1 MTRTQSVLNT
11 LLLIR
16 HEKNPPLIRY
26 TLLLA
31 LANTHPVPQTSMQLC
46 DATRDDIPQNGTL
59 DTMVE
64 SGLIT
69 RHSSGNRARTYT
81 LTPAGEAEAAR
92 IITGKEKPKPA
103 PNLQPDLAKVAAA
116 LR

>member
-1 MTRTQSVLNT
+1 MTRIQSALTT

-16 HEKNPPLIRY
+16 HEKTPPLIRY

-31 LANTHPVPQTSMQLC
+31 LAEKHPQPLTALELC
-46 DATRDDIPQNGTL
+46 EATRDDIPQNGTL

-69 RHSSGNRARTYT
+69 RHHDGKKARTYT

-92 IITGKEKPKPA
+92 IVLGKHKPRPA
-103 PNLQPDLAKVAAA
+103 PQPDMTRVAAA
-116 LR
+116 LQ